1 MTKQQA
7 IRDFMT
13 FVLGEQV
20 TIARDKFTRNNNFA
34 MDISNSTPR
43 VKIPKNLNSKPDLSD
58 KLFRSNFVERCSLAR
73 GFANITLT
81 LLHECG
87 HWMTRSNL
95 NIIEYDKMRDKA
107 YTMQMYMA
115 IPWEMLATQWAICWL
130 HDPCNRR
137 IAKKFEEAYFGR

>member
-1 MTKQQA
+1 MTKLQA
-7 IRDFMT
+7 IREFMT
-13 FVLGEQV
+13 FVLGEKT
-20 TIARDKFTRNNNFA
+20 TIARDKFSVNNFA
-34 MDISNSTPR
+34 MDIMNKTPR
-43 VKIPKNLNSKPDLSD
+43 VKLPENLNCKPDLSD
-58 KLFRSNFVERCSLAR
+58 KLFRDNFVSNCPLAR
-73 GFANITLT
+73 GFSNITLT

-130 HDPCNRR
+130 YDPCNRKV
-137 IAKKFEEAYFGR
+137 AKEFEKKYFNY